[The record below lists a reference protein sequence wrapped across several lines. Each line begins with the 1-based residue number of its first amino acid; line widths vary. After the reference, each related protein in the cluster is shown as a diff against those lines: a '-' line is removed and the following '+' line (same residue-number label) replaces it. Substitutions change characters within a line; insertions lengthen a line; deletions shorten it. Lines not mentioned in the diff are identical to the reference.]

1 MVSLSTKGL
10 RISNCLVRVC
20 LTEEE
25 VRGDSR
31 IL

>member
-10 RISNCLVRVC
+10 RVSNCFLRVC

-25 VRGDSR
+25 MREDSR